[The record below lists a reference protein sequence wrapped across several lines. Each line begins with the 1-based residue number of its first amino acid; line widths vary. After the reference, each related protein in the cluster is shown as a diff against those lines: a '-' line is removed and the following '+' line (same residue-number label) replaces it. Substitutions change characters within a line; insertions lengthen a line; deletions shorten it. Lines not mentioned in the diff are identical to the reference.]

1 MDSRPRDAGASTV
14 ELALFF
20 TLVAIILAAVFLFL
34 NGTLPQVF
42 AAARLANA
50 LESTNIV
57 RPRLGALRTFRIPIS
72 NELTSLPVIV
82 PANSDAS
89 NYERDNLLGLLD
101 LASPAVAERNACLSL
116 FKLPRLVC
124 SLENPLQGLKLSD
137 EAECEPAK
145 SIPCITAQA
154 EALLATKDCGAE
166 DAGENMLVAMYP
178 KTGDSLK
185 GACAVTEAGMSRIG
199 SD

>member
-57 RPRLGALRTFRIPIS
+57 RPRLGALETSKAVTENQVPRIA
-72 NELTSLPVIV
+72 
-82 PANSDAS
+82 PAARVALNF
-89 NYERDNLLGLLD
+89 ERDNLLGLLD
-101 LASPAVAERNACLSL
+101 AASASGTEGNSCLSL
-116 FKLPRLVC
+116 FRLPRRVC
-124 SLENPLQGLKLSD
+124 SMEGIGQEFIVSYD
-137 EAECEPAK
+137 DECEPAE

-166 DAGENMLVAMYP
+166 DAGESMLVAMYP